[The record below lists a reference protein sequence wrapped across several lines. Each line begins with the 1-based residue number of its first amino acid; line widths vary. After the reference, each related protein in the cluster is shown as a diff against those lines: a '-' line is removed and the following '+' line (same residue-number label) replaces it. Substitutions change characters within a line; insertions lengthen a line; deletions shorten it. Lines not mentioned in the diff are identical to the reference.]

1 MHLIFNNKLYYNN
14 YYIMDDKMKEKSQCI
29 ICNINSYNY
38 IFALLLPISCMFI
51 HFFQEIMFKRYKF
64 KNDSDD
70 FYTTKNYKLLKYNIP
85 ILFYYFF
92 PKLFSIIIIYIIKL
106 KTKGETSLE
115 NQNKVLRRYHFF
127 TEKHN
132 IKKILLLIYSIS
144 LLEVVYKADDSILYY
159 LKKIGKIDKL
169 IEKRTGFIIFVPLF
183 SYMIL
188 NKKLYKHH
196 LFALFLAIIGAIILF
211 ITNLCMDYSTFNDSI
226 YHIINIFFSSFF
238 SLALVLIKYLMI
250 NYLIDPY
257 NFLFYDGL
265 FCIFNLIAICP
276 FLEYYFVINIDD
288 EKENEKLKGENDNY
302 FRNNYN
308 GIFQIFDDQD
318 WKFYISFCISF
329 IASFFY
335 FIFNVVTIFYFS
347 PYLNVLTDFLTP
359 FLLNILDFIFVNN
372 DDKSAKTFI
381 LENIGY
387 GIIIFGALIL
397 NEIIIFNFFGLNEN
411 TYSNIS
417 DRGKLDC
424 KVIEE
429 LVPNDE
435 TDVENEEIAEE
446 EA

>member
-1 MHLIFNNKLYYNN
+1 
-14 YYIMDDKMKEKSQCI
+14 
-29 ICNINSYNY
+29 
-38 IFALLLPISCMFI
+38 
-51 HFFQEIMFKRYKF
+51 
-64 KNDSDD
+64 
-70 FYTTKNYKLLKYNIP
+70 
-85 ILFYYFF
+85 
-92 PKLFSIIIIYIIKL
+92 
-106 KTKGETSLE
+106 
-115 NQNKVLRRYHFF
+115 
-127 TEKHN
+127 
-132 IKKILLLIYSIS
+132 
-144 LLEVVYKADDSILYY
+144 
-159 LKKIGKIDKL
+159 
-169 IEKRTGFIIFVPLF
+169 
-183 SYMIL
+183 
-188 NKKLYKHH
+188 
-196 LFALFLAIIGAIILF
+196 
-211 ITNLCMDYSTFNDSI
+211 
-226 YHIINIFFSSFF
+226 
-238 SLALVLIKYLMI
+238 MI

-265 FCIFNLIAICP
+265 FCIVNLIAICP